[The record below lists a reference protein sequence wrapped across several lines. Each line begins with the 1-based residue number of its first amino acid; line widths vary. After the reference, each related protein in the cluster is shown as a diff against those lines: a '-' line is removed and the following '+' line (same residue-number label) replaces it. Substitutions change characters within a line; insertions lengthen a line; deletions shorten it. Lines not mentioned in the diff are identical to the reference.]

1 MKRIFSL
8 LVAVLMVAGMLV
20 LVPSA
25 EDDELPEDAII
36 LDYAGYIHDAYFV
49 ILAGDDMTVAELTA
63 LGIGESKDMNYF
75 AVAVVDG
82 YDRIVELH
90 LTLGRPAGVK
100 SDVVCPAGGYIIGL
114 NGNKAGY
121 EAFAS
126 AQVGDEIDLY
136 NVDVEEFRGVE
147 GQTKLE
153 NAGFVIHSK
162 SGAESELWLNMP
174 ITEENGVAIDKGDVD
189 GQLYVY
195 PAGTEDR
202 VLESSEGNLRYS
214 YIVVCDKDGKAIE
227 AGNNLVFASV
237 DTSFQNEITIPA
249 GGFAFTFYY
258 NSDNTANQELYDL
271 YLELILG
278 AQIFNVTTPVDLP
291 AYTFAYAEGWLEV
304 YKTEEEAPESSEEE
318 SSEEPAESSEEAPS
332 EEPAESSEEQQNS
345 APAPS
350 TSAPQTS
357 TPAPTEDGA
366 PIGIIIG
373 VIAGVAVIAVI
384 VVVIIRKR
392 K

>member
-136 NVDVEEFRGVE
+136 NIDVEEFRGVE

-174 ITEENGVAIDKGDVD
+174 ITEENGVAIDEGDVD

-195 PAGTEDR
+195 PAGAEDR

-258 NSDNTANQELYDL
+258 NGDNTANQELYDL

-278 AQIFNVTTPVDLP
+278 AQIFNATTPVDLP
-291 AYTFAYAEGWLEV
+291 AYTFKYAEGWLEV

-332 EEPAESSEEQQNS
+332 EEPAESSEEQQTS

-357 TPAPTEDGA
+357 TPAPAEDGA

>member
-25 EDDELPEDAII
+25 EGDELPANATV

-82 YDRIVELH
+82 FDRIVEINM
-90 LTLGRPAGVK
+90 TLERPDGIK
-100 SDVVCPAGGYIIGL
+100 SDMVCPEYGYIIGL
-114 NGNKAGY
+114 NGAKAGY
-121 EAFAS
+121 DILAS
-126 AQVGDEIDLY
+126 AKVGDEIELF
-136 NVDVEEFRGVE
+136 NVDLDAIRGAE
-147 GQTKLE
+147 GHVKLE

-162 SGAESELWLNMP
+162 SDSNVWLNMP
-174 ITEENGVAIDKGDVD
+174 ITEENGVAIDEGDVD

-195 PAGTEDR
+195 PAGEEDR

-214 YIVVCDKDGKAIE
+214 YVVVCDKDGKPLE
-227 AGNNLVFASV
+227 AGNNLIFASV
-237 DTSFQNEITIPA
+237 DDSAQNEITIPA

-258 NSDNTANQELYDL
+258 NTSNTGNQELFDVYEDL
-271 YLELILG
+271 TSM
-278 AQIFNVTTPVDLP
+278 APIFNETVPVTNED
-291 AYTFAYAEGWLEV
+291 YTFAYADGWLEI
-304 YKTEEEAPESSEEE
+304 YKAEEEAPESSEEE
-318 SSEEPAESSEEAPS
+318 SSEEPAESSEEEESS
-332 EEPAESSEEQQNS
+332 EEPAESSEEQQTS
-345 APAPS
+345 APAPQ

-357 TPAPTEDGA
+357 APAPAEDGA
-366 PIGIIIG
+366 PIGII
-373 VIAGVAVIAVI
+373 VGVALGVVVIAVI